1 MPINVKAGQIK
12 GEIMSDSRPYSYRR
26 SLFGPLMIIAIG
38 VIALLVKTS
47 KITRPELF
55 SWFSNYWPFLLIFWG
70 IVKLAEYSWARRRNE
85 PAPGIGAGGVVF
97 VVFLVLSGMAATK
110 ASRTDW
116 SWIDP
121 GADWNDPLGIFGTRY
136 DFTSTVTQPML
147 SGNQVRIV
155 SPRGNITITPS
166 PDDQA
171 HLFVHKYTR
180 SHSQAEA
187 NQFDNATHP
196 AFQQQGSLWLLDL
209 DTTAY
214 HQGRFDMEL
223 QLPAKYS
230 VSLVNRRGDIHIS
243 QMQADID
250 IETSHG
256 DITAE
261 QIKGNAVLR
270 LDHGDVTAKGINGNL
285 SVDGDVGDSNVADVS
300 GLLSFSGSYTG
311 DIQLSHVGNQV
322 RFRSIRTDLQFAKLD
337 GDLHMDR
344 GSFQANALA
353 GPLVLR
359 TDAKEIHMQDATG
372 DLQIEDRRGDVEVQ
386 AKAPIGNVAISTTG
400 GEIDLKLPDSAGFQV
415 DAQSD
420 GGSIQSDYSLN
431 INNDRHNATATGSVG
446 NGKSQVKLRTNRGTI
461 EIRKE

>member
-1 MPINVKAGQIK
+1 
-12 GEIMSDSRPYSYRR
+12 
-26 SLFGPLMIIAIG
+26 LFIAAIG
-38 VIALLVKTS
+38 VVLLLANLGV
-47 KITRPELF
+47 I
-55 SWFSNYWPFLLIFWG
+55 SWHNFGWWFARYWPLLLIFWG
-70 IVKLAEYSWARRRNE
+70 VVKFAEYFWARSHNE
-85 PAPGIGAGGVVF
+85 PAPGIGGGGVVF
-97 VVFLVLSGMAATK
+97 LVFLVFFGLAATS
-110 ASRTDW
+110 ASRANW
-116 SWIDP
+116 SWVDNDP
-121 GADWNDPLGIFGTRY
+121 GNDWDALGIFGTRY
-136 DFTSTVTQPML
+136 DFTTTVTQPML

-196 AFQQQGSLWLLDL
+196 TFQQQGSLWLLDL

>member
-1 MPINVKAGQIK
+1 
-12 GEIMSDSRPYSYRR
+12 
-26 SLFGPLMIIAIG
+26 LFIAAIG
-38 VIALLVKTS
+38 VVLLLANLGV
-47 KITRPELF
+47 I
-55 SWFSNYWPFLLIFWG
+55 SWHNFGWWFARYWPLLLIFWG
-70 IVKLAEYSWARRRNE
+70 VVKFAEYFWARSHNE
-85 PAPGIGAGGVVF
+85 PAPGIGGGGVVF
-97 VVFLVLSGMAATK
+97 LVFLVFFGLAATS
-110 ASRTDW
+110 ASRANW
-116 SWIDP
+116 SWVDNDP
-121 GADWNDPLGIFGTRY
+121 GNDWDALGIFGTRY

-196 AFQQQGSLWLLDL
+196 TFQQQGSLWLLDL

>member
-1 MPINVKAGQIK
+1 MN
-12 GEIMSDSRPYSYRR
+12 DSRPYYRR
-26 SLFGPLMIIAIG
+26 RSVFGPLFIAAIG
-38 VIALLVKTS
+38 VVLLLANLGV
-47 KITRPELF
+47 I
-55 SWFSNYWPFLLIFWG
+55 SWHNFGWWFARYWPLLLIFWG
-70 IVKLAEYSWARRRNE
+70 VVKFAEYFWARSHNE
-85 PAPGIGAGGVVF
+85 PAPGIGGGGVVF
-97 VVFLVLSGMAATK
+97 LVFLVFFGLAATS
-110 ASRTDW
+110 ASRANW
-116 SWIDP
+116 SWVDNDP
-121 GADWNDPLGIFGTRY
+121 GNDWDALGIFGTRY
-136 DFTSTVTQPML
+136 DFTATVTQPML

-196 AFQQQGSLWLLDL
+196 TFQQQGSLWLLDL